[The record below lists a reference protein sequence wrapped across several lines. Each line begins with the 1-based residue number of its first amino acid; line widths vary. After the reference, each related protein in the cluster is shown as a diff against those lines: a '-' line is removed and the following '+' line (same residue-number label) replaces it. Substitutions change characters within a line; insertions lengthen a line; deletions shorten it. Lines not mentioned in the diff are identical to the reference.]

1 MEIPDRLKKVEE
13 FIESQSTQ
21 KELLGEISAQLE
33 LLNQHVFDNGK
44 ETGENSFN
52 NDKGRPPNTGSHGLG
67 RFSSFLP
74 KTLKID
80 FPRYDGRNDPTTWI
94 GKAEKYFSLHDIA
107 HSDKV
112 TLASFYLE
120 GDALLWFQTLEH
132 EIIYVTWE
140 DFRLGILS
148 RFGPTQ
154 FEDPFSQL
162 IRLKQTSTVIE
173 YQTRFERVLAK
184 VGNLAQDKKVS
195 CFVTG
200 LRDSI
205 RTDVQ
210 AHCPSTL
217 TIAIGLAKLYEARD
231 QAQKKPNQSVV
242 RSARPAPTSNNS
254 NFSTTT
260 TIKRMTP
267 EELNERRRNG
277 LCFHC
282 NDKYSPGHNCAKLF
296 RIEAYWEEGDNDVE
310 MEIEEEA
317 DSDPKISLHAMAG
330 GHTSETMRLFGGIMG
345 QSVMILVDSGS
356 THNFISSQA
365 ARRLQLQPNNKGG
378 MRVLVASGERLE
390 SPGQCLNVPIKLQR
404 VTFIIDFFILP
415 LEGFDIVLGTQWLRT
430 LGSIEWNFEKLY
442 MSFLWDSKKV
452 TLKGINA
459 VHNKV
464 VVVVLG
470 SRIYRGNQEVLV
482 HWKGLSLAEASWES
496 REDLVQRYPDFNFGD
511 EVAS

>member
-1 MEIPDRLKKVEE
+1 MDIPDRLKKVEE

-21 KELLGEISAQLE
+21 KELPGLILAQLE
-33 LLNQHVFDNGK
+33 LLNQHVFGKGK

-52 NDKGRPPNTGSHGLG
+52 NDNGRPLNTGSHGLG
-67 RFSSFLP
+67 RFNYFLP

-80 FPRYDGRNDPTTWI
+80 FPHYDSRNDPTTWI

-140 DFRLGILS
+140 DFRPGILS

-162 IRLKQTSTVIE
+162 IRLKQTSAVIE

-205 RTDVQ
+205 RIDVQ

-217 TIAIGLAKLYEARD
+217 TMVIGLAKLYEARD
-231 QAQKKPNQSVV
+231 QAQKKPN
-242 RSARPAPTSNNS
+242 
-254 NFSTTT
+254 
-260 TIKRMTP
+260 
-267 EELNERRRNG
+267 
-277 LCFHC
+277 H
-282 NDKYSPGHNCAKLF
+282 PGHNCAKLF

-310 MEIEEEA
+310 MEIEEEV
-317 DSDPKISLHAMAG
+317 DSDPKNSLHAMAG
-330 GHTSETMRLFGGIMG
+330 GHTSETMRLFGSIMG

-415 LEGFDIVLGTQWLRT
+415 LEGFDIVLGKQWLRT

-442 MSFLWDSKKV
+442 MSFMWGSKKV

-464 VVVVLG
+464 VVVPTTQKK
-470 SRIYRGNQEVLV
+470 SQQDAMAGNSQQQNNCIDIQ
-482 HWKGLSLAEASWES
+482 SMEASDS
-496 REDLVQRYPDFNFGD
+496 TP
-511 EVAS
+511 

>member
-1 MEIPDRLKKVEE
+1 MRNVSGYGAIVNDIIDFHPITMPTWRSLIVYFEDR
-13 FIESQSTQ
+13 
-21 KELLGEISAQLE
+21 ELLRKWRFDGWSEDLE
-33 LLNQHVFDNGK
+33 SYQGLALLN
-44 ETGENSFN
+44 
-52 NDKGRPPNTGSHGLG
+52 
-67 RFSSFLP
+67 
-74 KTLKID
+74 LKI
-80 FPRYDGRNDPTTWI
+80 PSVN
-94 GKAEKYFSLHDIA
+94 L
-107 HSDKV
+107 
-112 TLASFYLE
+112 
-120 GDALLWFQTLEH
+120 
-132 EIIYVTWE
+132 
-140 DFRLGILS
+140 
-148 RFGPTQ
+148 FG
-154 FEDPFSQL
+154 L
-162 IRLKQTSTVIE
+162 TSTVIE

-195 CFVTG
+195 CFMTG

-217 TIAIGLAKLYEARD
+217 TMAIGLAKLYEARD

-242 RSARPAPTSNNS
+242 HSARPAPTSNNS

-365 ARRLQLQPNNKGG
+365 ARQLQLQPNNKGG

-404 VTFIIDFFILP
+404 LGEGQSVLPSLPDLNNADEFIP
-415 LEGFDIVLGTQWLRT
+415 SPQ
-430 LGSIEWNFEKLY
+430 
-442 MSFLWDSKKV
+442 
-452 TLKGINA
+452 A
-459 VHNKV
+459 
-464 VVVVLG
+464 VLG
-470 SRIYRGNQEVLV
+470 SRIYRGNKEVLV
-482 HWKGLSLAEASWES
+482 HWKGLSPAEASWES
-496 REDLVQRYPDFNFGD
+496 REDLVQ
-511 EVAS
+511 